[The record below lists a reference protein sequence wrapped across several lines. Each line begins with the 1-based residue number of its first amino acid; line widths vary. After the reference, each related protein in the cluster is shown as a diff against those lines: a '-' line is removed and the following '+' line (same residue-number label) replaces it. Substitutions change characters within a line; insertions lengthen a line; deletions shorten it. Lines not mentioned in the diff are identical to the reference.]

1 MKKTTL
7 TSIFFRSFFIHAT
20 LNFRRM
26 QNMGFGMA
34 LIPMIRELRLQKKD
48 AVKILTAHLQMFN
61 THPYLSAPIIGSI
74 VRLEEDH
81 VAKGENSD
89 TASIR
94 QSLMASYAAIGD
106 IFFCGAF
113 RPFAAIVAVLLVHIG
128 LAMAPVIFLL
138 IYTPAHLWVRL
149 KGFIEGYRKGKTGF
163 EFIRALNLPAAA
175 VRIRWITLMVL
186 TGLMIWLARD
196 GGYWPFGETYGV
208 VAKLIALATVM
219 LCYILIKKGISQV
232 YIVYGAV
239 LAFVIISWTGWIS

>member
-1 MKKTTL
+1 M
-7 TSIFFRSFFIHAT
+7 
-20 LNFRRM
+20 
-26 QNMGFGMA
+26 
-34 LIPMIRELRLQKKD
+34 
-48 AVKILTAHLQMFN
+48 
-61 THPYLSAPIIGSI
+61 
-74 VRLEEDH
+74 
-81 VAKGENSD
+81 
-89 TASIR
+89 
-94 QSLMASYAAIGD
+94 
-106 IFFCGAF
+106 
-113 RPFAAIVAVLLVHIG
+113 LLVHIG

>member
-34 LIPMIRELRLQKKD
+34 LIPMIRELRLQKKE

-74 VRLEEDH
+74 VRLEEDRA
-81 VAKGENSD
+81 AKGENPD

-106 IFFCGAF
+106 IFFWGAF
-113 RPFAAIVAVLLVHIG
+113 RPFAAIVAVLLVHVG
-128 LAMAPVIFLL
+128 LAIAPVIFLL

-149 KGFIEGYRKGKTGF
+149 KGFIEGYRKGKNGF
-163 EFIRALNLPAAA
+163 EFIRALNLPVAA
-175 VRIRWITLMVL
+175 VRVRWMTLMVL
-186 TGLMIWLARD
+186 AGLMIWLARD
-196 GGYWPFGETYGV
+196 DGYRPFGETYGV
-208 VAKLIALATVM
+208 VAKLIVLATVM
-219 LCYILIKKGISQV
+219 FCYVLIKKGISQI

-239 LAFVIISWTGWIS
+239 LAFMMIFWAGWMS